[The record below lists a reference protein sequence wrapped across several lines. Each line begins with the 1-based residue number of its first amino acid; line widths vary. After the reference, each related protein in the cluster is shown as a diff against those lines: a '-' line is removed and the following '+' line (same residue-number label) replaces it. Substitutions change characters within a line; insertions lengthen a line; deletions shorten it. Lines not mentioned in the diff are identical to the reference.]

1 MKLITRNT
9 VPRLPDVLLSNRSS
23 QAAKKLYICGQVCLP
38 QLLRHNHD
46 LHGMDLNYIV
56 KY

>member
-9 VPRLPDVLLSNRSS
+9 VPRLPDVLLSNRFS
-23 QAAKKLYICGQVCLP
+23 QVTKKLYICGQVCLS

-46 LHGMDLNYIV
+46 LHDLGLNYIV